1 MEMKYEIVE
10 MRLDRYDELINFWK
24 SCEGIFISDDDEY
37 DNLEIYLKRN
47 RKSNFI
53 VLHENKIIA
62 TIKCSHD
69 GRRGYIHHLA
79 VKKEFRKQG
88 IARELVNKCMEIL
101 RKQGINKYRVF
112 VMDSNEEALEFWK
125 HLGFEEQI
133 YNYRTFQ
140 MNTAAEKHDST
151 RVMGQ

>member
-1 MEMKYEIVE
+1 MSYKIIEMQ
-10 MRLDRYDELINFWK
+10 LDRYSELIDFWK
-24 SCEGIFISDDDEY
+24 SCEGIYLSDDDEY

-53 VLHENKIIA
+53 VVYENEIIG
-62 TIKCSHD
+62 TIKSSHD

-88 IARELVNKCMEIL
+88 IARELVNKCIEII
-101 RKQGINKYRVF
+101 RAGGVHKYRIF
-112 VMDSNEEALEFWK
+112 VLDSNEGALKFWK
-125 HLGFEEQI
+125 QLGFKEQI

-140 MNTAAEKHDST
+140 MNTVIPKTDGEL
-151 RVMGQ
+151 

>member
-1 MEMKYEIVE
+1 MSYKIIEMQ
-10 MRLDRYDELINFWK
+10 LDRYSELIDFWK
-24 SCEGIFISDDDEY
+24 SCEGIYLSDDDEY

-53 VLHENKIIA
+53 VVHENEIIG
-62 TIKCSHD
+62 TIKSSHD

-88 IARELVNKCMEIL
+88 IARELVNKCIEII
-101 RKQGINKYRVF
+101 RARGVYKYRIF
-112 VMDSNEEALEFWK
+112 VLDSNEEALKFWK
-125 HLGFEEQI
+125 HLGFKEQI

-140 MNTAAEKHDST
+140 MNTVIPKTDGEL
-151 RVMGQ
+151 